1 MRTDSLSLLT
11 RPDKWYLGAGDGLIW
26 APPFPAWHDTP
37 GFWDEAHLLQYPVGP
52 LFTLSFVSGAGEA
65 PLPRANGSSWT
76 PAHLTLDY
84 RLLPG
89 LHAREIRSA
98 PGGRS
103 LVSEWRLEN
112 RAARP
117 YALDVVLWTAVNGES
132 VPEDGVLR
140 VGEDLVLTRML
151 RDRKEQAVQVALRY
165 TLGPG
170 TPGFA
175 AYRSEHSGPTPSFAL
190 TPFYDRWPD
199 GGGLRNEIRLGGL
212 DRRGLVYVG
221 LGHRLTIRPGRS
233 ARLVASVTLELPA
246 PAAVPPSAR
255 STGRSSAR
263 ATTLSSR
270 QAARQWR
277 DFTLMLPE
285 FRSSDTHFNRYWW
298 YRWYGLRLNRVP
310 AGLGQY
316 GHDTVC
322 EGVAYF
328 HQPISYSAMCHLR
341 ELRWVHSPEWARGVA
356 HTFFDR
362 LRPDGSMPGRVY
374 LNHLVQ
380 PDFYHA
386 DWGGAIGDLLASHPD
401 PAWLARLYPALARYA
416 EWLVTTRDAD
426 GTGMIDVTDQYET
439 GQEYMSRYEAVDP
452 DADRYGWENRLRL
465 KGIDVTLY
473 AWRLFSLLAAHAPD
487 GETGAR
493 WSGCAGRTGR
503 AIRERMWDP
512 VHGMFSDVNPATGE
526 RTRVKAAVCFYPYL
540 TGLVDGAHLDGFA
553 AHLFDP
559 GEFWTPFPVPSSSVD
574 DPRFNPDAEW
584 KGKRHVCPWNG
595 RNWPMATSH
604 VVDALARVVREHR
617 PEWAPRLVHLLRQF
631 VRMMSFGLDPT
642 RPNCFEHYH
651 PYSGKGSVYRGIDDY
666 QHSWVNDLLARH
678 VAGLL
683 PQGDVGLVVDPLPF
697 GGSTE
702 LRGVVVA
709 GHEVAVSIQDGAFR
723 VRVDGRNAGRS
734 HVGRALELR
743 W

>member
-1 MRTDSLSLLT
+1 MPPTPLALLT
-11 RPDKWYLGAGDGLIW
+11 RPDKWYLGAGDGLVW

-52 LFTLSFVSGAGEA
+52 LFTLSFVEPTGDST
-65 PLPRANGSSWT
+65 LCRANSASWT

-89 LHAREIRSA
+89 LHAREVRSA
-98 PGGRS
+98 PGDRV
-103 LVSEWRLEN
+103 LASEWRLEN
-112 RAARP
+112 RSARRRTLH
-117 YALDVVLWTAVNGES
+117 AVLWTAVNGES
-132 VPEDGVLR
+132 VADDGVRREGETLWLR
-140 VGEDLVLTRML
+140 RVL
-151 RDRKEQAVQVALRY
+151 RDRKEQALDLALCY
-165 TLGPG
+165 SLGPG
-170 TPGFA
+170 PAEFA
-175 AYRSEHSGPTPSFAL
+175 ACRSEHSGPTPNFAL
-190 TPFYDRWPD
+190 TPFADRWPD
-199 GGGLRNEIRLGGL
+199 GGGLTNEIRLGGI
-212 DRRGLVYVG
+212 DRRGLVYLG
-221 LGHRLTIRPGRS
+221 LARRLTVPPGG
-233 ARLVASVTLELPA
+233 AVRLLATVALEVVPA
-246 PAAVPPSAR
+246 PR
-255 STGRSSAR
+255 STRPTRHPVAVSAP
-263 ATTLSSR
+263 SR
-270 QAARQWR
+270 QAERQWR
-277 DFTLMLPE
+277 AFTREVPA
-285 FRSSDTHFNRYWW
+285 FHSSDPHFQRYWW

-316 GHDTVC
+316 RHETEC
-322 EGVAYF
+322 EGIGYF

-341 ELRWVHSPEWARGVA
+341 ELRWARTGGWAEGVA

-386 DWGGAIGDLLASHPD
+386 DWGGAIDDLLASHPD
-401 PAWLARLYPALARYA
+401 PAWLAGLYPALARHG
-416 EWLVTTRDAD
+416 EWMVGTRDAE
-426 GTGMIDVTDQYET
+426 GSGMIDVTDQYET

-452 DADRYGWENRLRL
+452 DADRHGWENRLRL

-473 AWRLFSLLAAHAPD
+473 AWRLFALLARYATEPGSRAAWA
-487 GETGAR
+487 AR
-493 WSGCAGRTGR
+493 AESTGR

-512 VHGMFSDVNPATGE
+512 ATGMFSDIDPATGR
-526 RTRVKAAVCFYPYL
+526 RTGVKAAVCFYPYL
-540 TGLVDGAHLDGFA
+540 TPLVDAGHLEGLER
-553 AHLFDP
+553 HLFNP
-559 GEFWTPFPVPSSSVD
+559 AEFWTPFPVPSSSVD

-595 RNWPMATSH
+595 RVWPMTNSH
-604 VVDALARVVREHR
+604 LVDALARVVRLHR

-631 VRMMSFGLDPT
+631 VRMMSFGLDAN

-651 PYSGKGSVYRGIDDY
+651 PYSGRASVYRGIDDY

-683 PQGDVGLVVDPLPF
+683 PQGERGLLVDPLPF

-709 GHEVAVSIQDGAFR
+709 GQEVTVR
-723 VRVDGRNAGRS
+723 VREEAFEVRVNGRSAGRS
-734 HVGRALELR
+734 RVGRPLEVR